1 MKAKTGFLV
10 QSAAVAALYTVL
22 GIFAYFPAGPFQ
34 VRVAEA
40 MTVLPCVMPAA
51 IPGLCIGCFISNI
64 ITGCAPWDV
73 VFGTLATLIGAVL
86 TRLLRSHRWA
96 APIPPILANTVI
108 LPPVL
113 TLVYGEKSYLFFLI
127 SVAAG
132 EIISCGILGTLV
144 NAAIMKYEKY
154 IQ

>member
-1 MKAKTGFLV
+1 MNAKTRFIV
-10 QSAAVAALYTVL
+10 QSAAVAALYSAL

-40 MTVLPCVMPAA
+40 MTVLPCFMPAA
-51 IPGLCIGCFISNI
+51 IPGLCVGCLISNI

-73 VFGTLATLIGAVL
+73 VFGTLATLIGAVG
-86 TRLLRSHRWA
+86 TRLLKNHRWA
-96 APIPPILANTVI
+96 APLPPIVANTII

-113 TLVYGEKSYLFFLI
+113 TLVYGEKSYLVLLA
-127 SVAAG
+127 SVAVG
-132 EIISCGILGTLV
+132 EIVSCGIIGTLV